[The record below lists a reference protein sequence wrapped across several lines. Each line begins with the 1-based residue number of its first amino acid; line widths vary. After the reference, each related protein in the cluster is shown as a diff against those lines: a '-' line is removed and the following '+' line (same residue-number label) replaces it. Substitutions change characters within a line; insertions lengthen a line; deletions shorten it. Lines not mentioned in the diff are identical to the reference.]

1 MRQFFEILGGGFRL
15 LGKLAALVGR
25 RAIAAAGHH
34 QRAGALGVGKAEMQR
49 GEAAHRQADDVRL
62 VDLERVEHRADVVAC
77 ALLRIALAVLGH
89 VGWRIAARVI
99 GDAAIALAEI
109 PHLQFVRAPVAG
121 EFVDED
127 DRDAAADFLVKQLN
141 PVVGCQVRHR
151 ALEFESQKLKLRAE
165 TPASMMTTE
174 PLL

>member
-1 MRQFFEILGGGFRL
+1 
-15 LGKLAALVGR
+15 
-25 RAIAAAGHH
+25 
-34 QRAGALGVGKAEMQR
+34 
-49 GEAAHRQADDVRL
+49 RL

-99 GDAAIALAEI
+99 GDAAVALAEI

-141 PVVGCQVRHR
+141 PVVGCQMRHWGPSC
-151 ALEFESQKLKLRAE
+151 FESQKLKLRAE